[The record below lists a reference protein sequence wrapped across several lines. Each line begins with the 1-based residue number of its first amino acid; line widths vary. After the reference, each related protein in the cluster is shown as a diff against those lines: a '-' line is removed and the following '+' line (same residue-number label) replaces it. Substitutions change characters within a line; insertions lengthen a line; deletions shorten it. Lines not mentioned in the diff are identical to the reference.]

1 MLVTRLLY
9 TSRIAATD
17 ASPAIVPVDACVPA
31 ADALARAFKF
41 LGKRWNAVVLG
52 HLSGGPAGF
61 RELTRAL
68 DGISDSVLS
77 ARLSDLAAGG
87 LITRTVDEGPPIT
100 VSYALTDRGRA
111 LVPALEQIA
120 FWARDHLDQ
129 NGC

>member
-1 MLVTRLLY
+1 M
-9 TSRIAATD
+9 
-17 ASPAIVPVDACVPA
+17 PA

-52 HLSGGPAGF
+52 HLSAGPAGF
-61 RELTRAL
+61 RELSRAL

-77 ARLSDLAAGG
+77 DRLSDLAAGG

-120 FWARDHLDQ
+120 LWASDHLDP
-129 NGC
+129 NAC